1 MRSNFFLSTLFAS
14 ALLWNSS
21 QAIVSGEAQDAATPY
36 IVSLVSSGWFGDT
49 HICGGVIIGSKTVLT
64 AAHCVDG
71 SSASSLKVK
80 YGGTDRTNLKV
91 TIQVTQVTMHP
102 NWNTN
107 TIDNDYAI
115 LRLQTTVTETDG
127 NPMTTYGTLATL
139 RPKTGSEVSISGW
152 GLTNGSDT
160 QLPEQLQ
167 RATLK
172 ALEAGA
178 CNTKW
183 QDVNRITKNMACAES
198 KSGSF
203 CKSDDGGPVTDT
215 AGSTIYGILSWQ
227 SDGCP
232 ADSTVR
238 PNVYADVAESSV
250 ASWIG
255 SNTE

>member
-1 MRSNFFLSTLFAS
+1 MRFSFFLTTLFAS
-14 ALLWNSS
+14 VLQWDSS
-21 QAIVSGEAQDAATPY
+21 QAIVSGEAQDTATPY
-36 IVSLVSSGWFGDT
+36 IVSLVSSGLFGDS

-71 SSASSLKVK
+71 SSASGLKVK

-127 NPMTTYGTLATL
+127 NPMTKYGILATS
-139 RPKTGSEVSISGW
+139 RPETGSKVSISGW
-152 GLTNGSDT
+152 GLKHGSDT
-160 QLPEQLQ
+160 RLPEQFHS
-167 RATLK
+167 ATLQ
-172 ALEAGA
+172 ALETDA
-178 CNTKW
+178 CNAKW
-183 QDVNRITKNMACAES
+183 QDSHRITNNMACAES

-203 CKSDDGGPVTDT
+203 CEGDDGGPVTDT
-215 AGSTIYGILSWQ
+215 AGSTIYGILSWR

-232 ADSTVR
+232 ADTTVR
-238 PNVYADVAESSV
+238 PNVYADVAGGSIS
-250 ASWIG
+250 SWIE